1 MKRNNSEA
9 STAIHVDVILISL
22 MIVIKGRR
30 YCAGIIDPRAN
41 FTLRCSLL
49 SSLSLFPRAIAITK
63 RTNEKLPLLETK
75 IKASYSLKISNTND
89 AIPMIRS
96 QPKRKLTI
104 TNRTRAEKLSHSEKP
119 LTNLRKYTTDLLL

>member
-1 MKRNNSEA
+1 MNRNNSEA

-30 YCAGIIDPRAN
+30 YCAGIIVPRAN
-41 FTLRCSLL
+41 FTLRYSLL